1 MALVRRPSMLT
12 MRSGA
17 ATNILIE
24 VKLKTR
30 KSLETL
36 ERQHGEFSSEVA
48 DELGQLSLYCIM
60 GGEYDEALPLLH
72 RKLVIHEKF
81 GPEDSVGDTYQ
92 QLGTTY
98 RLYTNYLLAAQHFEK
113 ALANRERLFGRNSA
127 KVAETLSS
135 LAVLH
140 HCQGNMA
147 TAEDFHSQSLV
158 AFYESTEEEDVH
170 SEEIPWEVFKR
181 LRQQQT
187 HPPSTAQNS
196 MTLLKGTIRKTIE
209 TAVLQETAA
218 APPLSSSSIASTDGC
233 DWAPVRVRSLSD
245 GALPLHGPPTP
256 DKPQVAA
263 LLKKHLLTVADA
275 AIVPA
280 SPVEPA
286 AAAFPETAHEP
297 ITSFPVLVER
307 VDAVKRKHTAGLS
320 FPGIEHELGRLACDV
335 GLIAAGDLR
344 HVGLLML
351 GLLQD
356 TVKLSSQLDQKKL
369 PVLEGYLEKKS
380 SSIFRG
386 WERRWFKVDTRTLVL
401 TYFHSKEDQ
410 MRGFAPRGSFAL
422 SRITHLVTHQHLK
435 GNRYAFDIVVDL
447 GTRANPQATRTFE
460 LRCESEADLKYWVD
474 TIEKYQAFSRRTSHS
489 SVLPPLAPTASTSPP
504 SSQ

>member
-1 MALVRRPSMLT
+1 MLT

-24 VKLKTR
+24 VKQKTR
-30 KSLETL
+30 RSLDAL
-36 ERQHGEFSSEVA
+36 ERQYGEFDIHIA
-48 DELGQLSLYCIM
+48 DQLGQLSLYCIM

-81 GPEDSVGDTYQ
+81 GPDESIGDTYQ

-98 RLYTNYLLAAQHFEK
+98 RLYANYLLAAQHFEK
-113 ALANRERLFGRNSA
+113 ARSHRERLHGKNSA

-140 HCQGNMA
+140 HCQGNTA
-147 TAEDFHSQSLV
+147 VAEDFHTQSLV
-158 AFYESTEEEDVH
+158 AFYESTEEEDVE

-196 MTLLKGTIRKTIE
+196 MTLLKGTIRKTIQA
-209 TAVLQETAA
+209 AVLQDTA
-218 APPLSSSSIASTDGC
+218 APPVSSTSIASADEFE
-233 DWAPVRVRSLSD
+233 PPKLRMRSLSD
-245 GALPLHGPPTP
+245 GALPLHTPPTSSNGVSDRP
-256 DKPQVAA
+256 KVAQ
-263 LLKKHLLTVADA
+263 LLKKQLSTSSDST
-275 AIVPA
+275 IVPD
-280 SPVEPA
+280 SPMETSQGH
-286 AAAFPETAHEP
+286 FPEATHEP

-307 VDAVKRKHTAGLS
+307 VDMVKRKHASGLG
-320 FPGIEHELGRLACDV
+320 FPGIEKEMNRLACDI

-344 HVGLLML
+344 QVGLLML

-356 TVKLSSQLDQKKL
+356 AVKLSSQLDQKKL

-422 SRITHLVTHQHLK
+422 SRITHLVTHAHLR

-447 GTRANPQATRTFE
+447 GTRANPHATRTFE

-474 TIEKYQAFSRRTSHS
+474 TIEKYQAFSRRTSS
-489 SVLPPLAPTASTSPP
+489 NAAALPPSPQTSPP
-504 SSQ
+504 TSQN